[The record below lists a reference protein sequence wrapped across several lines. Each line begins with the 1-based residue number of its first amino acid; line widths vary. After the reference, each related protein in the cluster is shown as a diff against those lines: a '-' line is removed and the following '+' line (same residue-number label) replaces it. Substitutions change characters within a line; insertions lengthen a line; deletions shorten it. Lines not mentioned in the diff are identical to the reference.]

1 MEGAPGHTVVLVKI
15 TADNGTMGWGQ
26 SVPVPTW
33 SYETQETALAV
44 LRHNFIPAL
53 VGRDPLDL
61 EAAQK
66 ALDAAL
72 APSFSIGMPLA
83 RAGLDI
89 ALHDLA
95 GKLTGQ
101 SLAEMWG
108 RPRGGPLQLGWSISV
123 RSLEE
128 LEAEIEAAQQR
139 GYRSFNVKVSPDP
152 RFDVEVARRL
162 RKAAPES
169 FLWADANG
177 GYDLA
182 TALEVAPKLADAGV
196 DVLEAPL
203 RPNRISGYQALK
215 RQGAIPITMDE
226 GLVSPVEV
234 EEFIKLGMV
243 DGVTLKVSRAGGL
256 ASARRQIEIAL
267 DAGLFWLGSGLT
279 DPDVSLAASLGL
291 YAAYGLAKPAAL
303 NGPQF
308 LAADILKTPLAIRGD
323 VAEVPAGPGLGVEV
337 DEDKVAALVYEVHCE
352 KKREKTKI

>member
-1 MEGAPGHTVVLVKI
+1 M
-15 TADNGTMGWGQ
+15 
-26 SVPVPTW
+26 PTW
-33 SYETQETALAV
+33 SYETLETALAV
-44 LRHNFIPAL
+44 LRHHFIPAL

-61 EAAQK
+61 EGAQK

-89 ALHDLA
+89 ALHDLI
-95 GKLTGQ
+95 GKLTGR
-101 SLAEMWG
+101 SLAQMWG
-108 RPRGGPLQLGWSISV
+108 RPAGGPVQLGWTISV
-123 RSLEE
+123 QSLEE
-128 LEAEIEAAQQR
+128 LESEIEVATNR
-139 GYRSFNVKVSPDP
+139 GYRSFNVKVSPNP
-152 RFDVEVARRL
+152 RFDVEVVRRV
-162 RKAAPES
+162 RKAASHS

-182 TALEVAPKLADAGV
+182 TALEVAPKFADAGV

-203 RPNRISGYQALK
+203 RPNCISGYQAMK

-234 EEFIKLGMV
+234 EEFIRLGMI
-243 DGVTLKVSRAGGL
+243 DGVTLKISRAGGL
-256 ASARRQIEIAL
+256 ASARRQIEVAL

-279 DPDVSLAASLGL
+279 DPDVSLAASLQL

-308 LAADILKTPLAIRGD
+308 LAADILKTPLVIRGD
-323 VAEVPAGPGLGVEV
+323 LAEVPEGPGLGVDV
-337 DEDKVAALVYEVHCE
+337 DSEKIGALMHAAG
-352 KKREKTKI
+352 